1 MEPTQQLIMGIPE
14 TQIFIPHTQAMT
26 KTQMLMAGNS
36 GVQPVKLATPTAP
49 IFDPP
54 ETITQKMMMETQPQ
68 GAANAMLQRL
78 IQLIF
83 ELIFI
88 NWSFYSQKEPCS
100 TDSAIA
106 SDDRLY
112 EPLTSSQVSSLVTG
126 LKTPSVYFLNFID
139 DPEEEEEIEEVKI
152 QRAKSTS
159 RPWKPPGLTRATRK
173 SNKTRTARPWRPFF
187 ADEE

>member
-14 TQIFIPHTQAMT
+14 TQIFIPQTQAMT

-139 DPEEEEEIEEVKI
+139 DPEEEEVKI

>member
-1 MEPTQQLIMGIPE
+1 MGTTQFLMEPTQQLMRLPE
-14 TQIFIPHTQAMT
+14 TQAFVPQTQAMT
-26 KTQMLMAGNS
+26 KTQMLMAGYS

-49 IFDPP
+49 IFNPP

-68 GAANAMLQRL
+68 NLMLQ
-78 IQLIF
+78 
-83 ELIFI
+83 
-88 NWSFYSQKEPCS
+88 SQIKMSEPCS
-100 TDSAIA
+100 SDSAIA

-112 EPLTSSQVSSLVTG
+112 EPLTSSQTG
-126 LKTPSVYFLNFID
+126 SVLTD
-139 DPEEEEEIEEVKI
+139 ELEEEEIEEVKI

-187 ADEE
+187 ADEES

>member
-1 MEPTQQLIMGIPE
+1 MGTTQFLMEPTQQLMRLPE
-14 TQIFIPHTQAMT
+14 TQVFIPQTQAMT

-36 GVQPVKLATPTAP
+36 GIQPVKLATPTAP
-49 IFDPP
+49 IFNPP

-68 GAANAMLQRL
+68 NLMLQ
-78 IQLIF
+78 
-83 ELIFI
+83 
-88 NWSFYSQKEPCS
+88 SQIKMSEPCS
-100 TDSAIA
+100 PDSAIA

-112 EPLTSSQVSSLVTG
+112 EPLTSSQTG
-126 LKTPSVYFLNFID
+126 SIMTDEP
-139 DPEEEEEIEEVKI
+139 EEEEIEEVKI

-187 ADEE
+187 ADEES